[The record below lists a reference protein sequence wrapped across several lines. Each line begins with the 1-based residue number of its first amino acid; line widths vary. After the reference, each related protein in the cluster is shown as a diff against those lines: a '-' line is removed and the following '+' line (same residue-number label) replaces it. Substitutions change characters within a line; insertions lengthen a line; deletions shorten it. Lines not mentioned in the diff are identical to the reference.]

1 MSWLK
6 FVQHADY
13 PKTFASAAKLRKNN
27 SVFVYVLK
35 PESLVRQPQLSTV
48 WMIRILISKALLR
61 N

>member
-13 PKTFASAAKLRKNN
+13 PKTFVSAGKLRKSN

-35 PESLVRQPQLSTV
+35 PESLVRQPQLLTA
-48 WMIRILISKALLR
+48 WMIKILIYMASLR